1 MRQPENDM
9 EKKTVI
15 LAMPTLFGF
24 CQMVEENLRH
34 CGFDVTVIAYE
45 DRKYEYQRLWDRIR
59 KFWHRHIL
67 GDRNFKKELLFDQV
81 RPVFQAKL
89 DTIQGQADYC
99 FMIWPGVF
107 PNSFMQSL
115 RQKSKKMVHYNWEA
129 LDFLGEDFGKID
141 YFDRFLFFDP
151 YDIGRRPEYAAK
163 LVPTASFYFDCLPD
177 THENNRSLFF
187 IGSHAKQRVADIRAF
202 YQAAQDLGL
211 PVDFRIAAKDLDEA
225 RRELGLDGVHY
236 FPYRDAL
243 PYRQTLLLTQ
253 KAGVLVDFL
262 NTKHYGLSLRVFEAI
277 GFDKK
282 LITTNPTVVHYDF
295 YHPDNIFVWNGTNRA
310 ELAEFLQKPLF
321 RLPEDLKRKYSFGNW
336 IRFALDIP
344 PYQAITLPKLPPKP
358 QTEVQ

>member
-1 MRQPENDM
+1 M

-67 GDRNFKKELLFDQV
+67 GDRNFKKE
-81 RPVFQAKL
+81 KL
-89 DTIQGQADYC
+89 DAIQGQADYC

-107 PNSFMQSL
+107 PNSFMQPL

-177 THENNRSLFF
+177 THENNRRLFF

-277 GFDKK
+277 GFEKK

-310 ELAEFLQKPLF
+310 ELAEFLKKPLF

-344 PYQAITLPKLPPKP
+344 PYQTITLPKLPPKP